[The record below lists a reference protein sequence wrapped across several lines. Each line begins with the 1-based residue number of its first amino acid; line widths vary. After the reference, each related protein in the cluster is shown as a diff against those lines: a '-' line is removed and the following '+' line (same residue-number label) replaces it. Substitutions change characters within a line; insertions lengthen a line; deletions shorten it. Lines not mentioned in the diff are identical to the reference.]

1 MVKELCVLGEN
12 GGAKR
17 NVYMGLIW
25 VYVEGLLRL
34 VLLADQFISTY
45 IRFTLGK
52 GRVEYGS
59 GGCSCRFFCALF
71 LKNKFQ
77 IYSIY

>member
-17 NVYMGLIW
+17 NVYVGLIL

-34 VLLADQFISTY
+34 VLLADLFVSVY
-45 IRFTLGK
+45 MRFT
-52 GRVEYGS
+52 
-59 GGCSCRFFCALF
+59 
-71 LKNKFQ
+71 
-77 IYSIY
+77 